1 MTKSTNIKLVLV
13 AGAAALIAPALAPA
27 SAQQVDLYGNLGY
40 TQYDGN
46 NVNPGAVTGRI
57 GANFGKYFAVEG
69 EASTGVKKDNGVK
82 IQNEFGAFG
91 VAKLPITDRFDI
103 FARAGVT
110 TTNISAP
117 GAGTRADEAFAYGAG
132 GQYFFTDK
140 DGLRLDWTKNDFNHG
155 GDVDTYA
162 ASYVRK
168 F

>member
-1 MTKSTNIKLVLV
+1 MTKATNIKLMLV

-27 SAQQVDLYGNLGY
+27 SAQTGLYGNLGY

-46 NVNPGAVTGRI
+46 NVDPGAITGRV
-57 GANFGKYFAVEG
+57 GMDLHKYFAIEG

-82 IQNEFGAFG
+82 IQNEFGVFG
-91 VAKLPITDRFDI
+91 VGKLPITDRFDL

-140 DGLRLDWTKNDFNHG
+140 DGIRLDWTKNDFNHG